1 MIAPCARSQARAEDM
16 SFRHWVQVGTT
27 TLSLA
32 VSPAACLAEQP
43 AGSATEEPVG
53 ETSTEMSRDEWK
65 MRIEEAR
72 RRIAAERR
80 ERRLGLRAPAEQD
93 LAKIAA
99 ERALERALNDTTLE
113 PGDIV
118 STSKGFLV
126 FKRRTGP
133 EGERNEFVPLI
144 PR

>member
-1 MIAPCARSQARAEDM
+1 
-16 SFRHWVQVGTT
+16 
-27 TLSLA
+27 
-32 VSPAACLAEQP
+32 
-43 AGSATEEPVG
+43 
-53 ETSTEMSRDEWK
+53 MSREEWK
-65 MRIEEAR
+65 MRIDEAR

-80 ERRLGLRAPAEQD
+80 ERRLGLPAPAEQD

-99 ERALERALNDTTLE
+99 EHALERAMNDPTLE

-126 FKRRTGP
+126 FKRRMGP
-133 EGERNEFVPLI
+133 ELERNEFVPLI

>member
-1 MIAPCARSQARAEDM
+1 M
-16 SFRHWVQVGTT
+16 
-27 TLSLA
+27 
-32 VSPAACLAEQP
+32 
-43 AGSATEEPVG
+43 G

-118 STSKGFLV
+118 STGTPSGVGSVREPRVWLKDGDEVVVSSPTLGRLETTL
-126 FKRRTGP
+126 RRP
-133 EGERNEFVPLI
+133 
-144 PR
+144 

>member
-1 MIAPCARSQARAEDM
+1 M
-16 SFRHWVQVGTT
+16 
-27 TLSLA
+27 
-32 VSPAACLAEQP
+32 
-43 AGSATEEPVG
+43 G
-53 ETSTEMSRDEWK
+53 ETSTEMSREEWN
-65 MRIEEAR
+65 MRLEEAR

-93 LAKIAA
+93 LAKTAT
-99 ERALERALNDTTLE
+99 EHALERAMNDTTLE

-126 FKRRTGP
+126 FKLQTGP
-133 EGERNEFVPLI
+133 QLDRNEFVPFI